1 MKKIPYGKQFID
13 NKDLLAVTKA
23 LKKDKITTGDVVK
36 NFEYKIS
43 NFLKCK
49 HTISCNSGT
58 SAIFLAM
65 QSIGLKK
72 NSIVLMPS
80 INFVS
85 SYNIASIFGAKI
97 FLTDVDSRTGQM
109 RPEDVVNCC
118 NKFNLKKVD
127 VLIVMYNGGYPDN
140 IEKFI
145 DLKKK
150 YNFFLIEDACHALG
164 ASYVFNKKKLMV
176 GSCKHSDLCTFSLH
190 PLKSITTGEGGLVTT
205 NNKLIADKIKK
216 FCSLGIKRSVNHWE
230 YDVIYTGLNFRLN
243 DFQSALGI
251 SQLNK
256 INKFINFRKKVFNHY
271 QRSLKKINQI
281 QTPFHEQKYN
291 SSFHLYVIQINNFTL
306 KQKNRF
312 IKYMQKKNIIIQ
324 YHYIP
329 IYKFKVFKGRYS
341 CPNSKVY
348 YNCSVSLPIY
358 YGLSKKKQNYIIN
371 IIKDFFNEK

>member
-1 MKKIPYGKQFID
+1 
-13 NKDLLAVTKA
+13 
-23 LKKDKITTGDVVK
+23 
-36 NFEYKIS
+36 
-43 NFLKCK
+43 
-49 HTISCNSGT
+49 
-58 SAIFLAM
+58 
-65 QSIGLKK
+65 
-72 NSIVLMPS
+72 MPS

-271 QRSLKKINQI
+271 QRSLRSIW
-281 QTPFHEQKYN
+281 F
-291 SSFHLYVIQINNFTL
+291 
-306 KQKNRF
+306 
-312 IKYMQKKNIIIQ
+312 
-324 YHYIP
+324 
-329 IYKFKVFKGRYS
+329 
-341 CPNSKVY
+341 
-348 YNCSVSLPIY
+348 
-358 YGLSKKKQNYIIN
+358 
-371 IIKDFFNEK
+371 